1 MFTHSITPNQ
11 ISAASAPTIGVS
23 IFCAAGAIIGRMMK
37 AISKKSR
44 KNARKKMNRLM
55 NARKPHAPP
64 GSEDSRCS
72 SQRLPSTPR
81 NTIEK
86 QVEPIRMKITMAV
99 MRIVVW

>member
-1 MFTHSITPNQ
+1 
-11 ISAASAPTIGVS
+11 
-23 IFCAAGAIIGRMMK
+23 
-37 AISKKSR
+37 
-44 KNARKKMNRLM
+44 MNRLM
-55 NARKPHAPP
+55 NARKPHVPP
-64 GSEDSRCS
+64 GSEDSMCS